1 MHACTYVCTYVHE
14 MDIYTHL
21 CVRISIYLF
30 IYLYT
35 YIYIIS
41 IDLLYCTQCIYV
53 YRHGNVMKVVSAP
66 ADTCKYKFACMYVRM
81 YVSMHVYADL
91 HTYIL
96 RTGVYT
102 YISVRV
108 SCVSCY
114 ILYGYCLHC
123 VYVIVFRFKNMVAKL
138 FLKTSLSHGTQR
150 IRSAGSVCRGRR
162 PRVRPWNVST
172 LAGAVLLKMDPG
184 FEVTQRAHVSGLAH
198 IKLEQRDAAICKRG
212 KNHATKSC
220 STIGP
225 TNTKLS
231 SLR

>member
-1 MHACTYVCTYVHE
+1 
-14 MDIYTHL
+14 MDIYTQL
-21 CVRISIYLF
+21 CVRISIYIYIYIFIF

-41 IDLLYCTQCIYV
+41 IDLFYCTQCIYV

-102 YISVRV
+102 YIYVSVRV

-138 FLKTSLSHGTQR
+138 FLKNIPKSRNATDKVRRLCLQRPSTQGETVKR
-150 IRSAGSVCRGRR
+150 FDAGRSRAMLG
-162 PRVRPWNVST
+162 
-172 LAGAVLLKMDPG
+172 LLKMDPG

-220 STIGP
+220 SAAYEH
-225 TNTKLS
+225 
-231 SLR
+231 